1 MRDTDELMRDIMSR
15 GSVVKRRRTV
25 HRQQIVYGICA
36 FASALLLLITAA
48 YLPKINEAASESVE
62 QHYGSLIL
70 RTPYMGYVVIGFL
83 AFACGVFVTL
93 MVCSKMLVKRDK
105 SE

>member
-25 HRQQIVYGICA
+25 HRQQIVNGICA

-48 YLPKINEAASESVE
+48 YLPKINEAAADSVE

-93 MVCSKMLVKRDK
+93 MVCSKILVKRDK